1 MSRRRCPCKGTG
13 SGSALTPRGQAVSA
27 RAAGQRGAGATA
39 APCSPRHQLSL
50 RLVRV
55 TTGTP
60 SATDGRRWGC
70 WGARSGRPA
79 RGSRRRLLSPHQLL
93 TQSVG
98 FEQKETSDEPAS
110 PGHGPCPPKHRG
122 AEGAE
127 RGRRRYL
134 DNSVAARQL
143 VTATP
148 PPRSD
153 RPLPAPEGAL
163 PRLTGPT
170 GKRGREPP
178 HTPVSPSE
186 NSGGH
191 GAQRARF
198 CETAGSL

>member
-1 MSRRRCPCKGTG
+1 MGRRSRHEARPCPLGRPVREGPGPQPPRAPHATSCHSGWFASRLALRAPQTG
-13 SGSALTPRGQAVSA
+13 GDG
-27 RAAGQRGAGATA
+27 AAG
-39 APCSPRHQLSL
+39 
-50 RLVRV
+50 
-55 TTGTP
+55 
-60 SATDGRRWGC
+60 
-70 WGARSGRPA
+70 GARSGRPA

-98 FEQKETSDEPAS
+98 FKQKETSDEPAS

-134 DNSVAARQL
+134 DDSVAARQL

-153 RPLPAPEGAL
+153 RPLPTPEGAL
-163 PRLTGPT
+163 PRLTGPA

-178 HTPVSPSE
+178 RTPVSPSE